1 ELHMEYIV
9 KSNPSHD
16 YYVVS
21 NISKSLQLPQAAIR
35 HHSMGSLTPNPAT
48 VP

>member
-1 ELHMEYIV
+1 MEFIV

-21 NISKSLQLPQAAIR
+21 NSTAKYPSHCNCRKQRLGI
-35 HHSMGSLTPNPAT
+35 TPWE
-48 VP
+48 V